1 MRKTKLYIA
10 MSLNGKI
17 AKKDGSVDW
26 LENIPNP
33 DKSDYGYKDF
43 YDSIDTTI
51 QGNSTYQQIIGWG
64 IDFPYPDKQNYVF
77 TTNSKLINT
86 KYVEFIS
93 ENHIDFLKHLKNKKG
108 KDIWIIGGGKLNTM
122 LINQNM
128 IDEIIVFIMPII
140 LTDGIDLFRDL
151 PEETKLELTETKS
164 YASGAVQLKYN
175 LK

>member
-33 DKSDYGYKDF
+33 DKSDFGYKEF

-64 IDFPYPDKQNYVF
+64 INFPYPDKQNYVF
-77 TTNSKLINT
+77 TTNTKLKNT

-93 ENHIDFLKHLKNKKG
+93 EKHIEFLKHLKSQKG
-108 KDIWIIGGGKLNTM
+108 KGIWIIGGGKLNSM
-122 LINQNM
+122 LLNENM
-128 IDEIIVFIMPII
+128 IDEIIVFVMPII
-140 LTDGIDLFRDL
+140 LTDGIDLFEEL
-151 PEETKLELTETKS
+151 PKETNLNLLETKS
-164 YASGAVQLKYN
+164 YAGGAVQLRYA